1 LISDEVM
8 LSELKSPESR
18 LKSLGTLTKR
28 FSAGAA
34 LGLAMVALYWNY
46 AQSWYP
52 QSLARGVTVSLVV
65 AIIFGGLTIKWGYKL
80 LQAVWESMNLP

>member
-1 LISDEVM
+1 MKL
-8 LSELKSPESR
+8 LPFELKLPKSR

-28 FSAGAA
+28 FSAGAGV
-34 LGLAMVALYWNY
+34 GLVVAALYWDY

-65 AIIFGGLTIKWGYKL
+65 AIVFGGLTIKWGYKL
-80 LQAVWESMNLP
+80 LQMLWESMNLP